1 MQSLK
6 DALNLL
12 EEVEK
17 IVSNY
22 NPSKEDKKIL
32 NDIIT
37 KNMKI
42 EAELYSKY
50 IKMR

>member
-17 IVSNY
+17 IISNY
-22 NPSKEDKKIL
+22 NPSEEDKKIL

-50 IKMR
+50 INMR

>member
-6 DALNLL
+6 DALSLL

-17 IVSNY
+17 IILNY
-22 NPSKEDKKIL
+22 NPSQEDKKIL
-32 NDIIT
+32 NDMIT
-37 KNMKI
+37 KNMRI